1 VVGRTDYRT
10 RTEQRKGAETGRKER
25 SKAAGRRTQRSG
37 SRSTRELAERTR
49 SARPCASCAAH
60 SLSRARLRAQARKR
74 ASAPRASKRGAR
86 RTAHAHCAQIARGA
100 RTHAPRWR
108 ARGREGG
115 RAPSNRDIVC
125 RPLPSFAT
133 DRLARRAWL
142 VSGVHLARD
151 TLFSTPTIPLA
162 LVVLHPFLAGSPYPC
177 TTPPFVHDRRKATA
191 SKTRLPFFR

>member
-1 VVGRTDYRT
+1 MVGRTDYRT

-49 SARPCASCAAH
+49 NARPCASCAAH

-74 ASAPRASKRGAR
+74 ASAPRASKRGTR

-108 ARGREGG
+108 ARGREGV
-115 RAPSNRDIVC
+115 RAPSNRDITG
-125 RPLPSFAT
+125 RPLPPFAT
-133 DRLARRAWL
+133 DRFARCAWL
-142 VSGVHLARD
+142 VSGAHLAR
-151 TLFSTPTIPLA
+151 
-162 LVVLHPFLAGSPYPC
+162 GSAPPR
-177 TTPPFVHDRRKATA
+177 PPFPVPWWCRARSSRAPRTPAPPHPIVDDRRG
-191 SKTRLPFFR
+191 L